1 MQIYAKKSRAL
12 IVTDYFFFDKVKI
25 SFRRL
30 LLEMSSGYTIGWSNK
45 GKWWL
50 RPSGRSTPIVRKTL
64 VTNSVQYKRLLSAM
78 S

>member
-1 MQIYAKKSRAL
+1 MQIYTKKTLAL
-12 IVTDYFFFDKVKI
+12 IVPDYFFFDKVKI

-30 LLEMSSGYTIGWSNK
+30 LLEMSIGYTKGWSNK

-50 RPSGRSTPIVRKTL
+50 RPSGRSTPMVRKTL